1 MADITAANITF
12 VGRFVEGSILHEI
25 YKVKG
30 DGSGVTVPIR
40 LGRGQ
45 AHAVGVID
53 AAAGYNPAI
62 VLTARVATY
71 AVAPLNNVSHF
82 LHVWGTD

>member
-1 MADITAANITF
+1 MADIAAANITF
-12 VGRFVEGSILHEI
+12 IGRFVEGSLMHEI

-30 DGSGVTVPIR
+30 DGTGVTVPIR
-40 LGRGQ
+40 LGRPM

-53 AAAGYNPAI
+53 AAEGYNPKIA
-62 VLTARVATY
+62 LTARVATY
-71 AVAPLNNVSHF
+71 TTAPIINVSHF